1 MSVSNSHHLDVVDG
15 KFSGTTSVDLAN
27 LFKEVEKSQY
37 RDHLVVHFHGGLVP
51 RKSAER
57 IADTLIPE
65 YLSGGAYPIF
75 FFWNSG
81 ALEVLTSNLDEIAK
95 EPVFWRL
102 LKRLALLL
110 AGKFAQPTGTR
121 GNKIYTESIKD
132 VPDDSDTFLEWARK
146 NEPLSSSNIS
156 DLSDGQIYQIE
167 NDLRNDQW
175 LVEEA
180 RAIAIGLRKPQEIDR
195 DLASVARGGPSVRA
209 SQKTLMSPTI
219 LKSIAEE
226 STDIS
231 KRSASTILTIA
242 KYGVKI
248 ARAVI
253 ARYQNGRDHGL
264 PATISEEIA
273 RSLYADSIGS
283 TAWTLMKAD
292 TKDAFGGDPQRHGG
306 TAFITQLHKWWKPG
320 RRITLV
326 GHSAGA
332 IYIGHLLEYADPV
345 LEDAAKFEVVFLAP
359 ACTFEFMKQRLP
371 LFTKRISDFRM
382 FSLGDDLERGYWEVP
397 ALYPA
402 SLLYMISGLL
412 EDPVIDM
419 PIVGMQRYYDLTG
432 PYNDLP
438 EIPDVAEWIG
448 NRHVWS
454 VSTDQV
460 GLQTAAKKHSQFA
473 EDKYTLTSIKQI
485 LESGF

>member
-1 MSVSNSHHLDVVDG
+1 MSVSKFHYLDVVDG
-15 KFSGTTSVDLAN
+15 EFSGTTAADLAN
-27 LFKEVEKSQY
+27 LFGEVEKSQY
-37 RDHLVVHFHGGLVP
+37 SDHLVVHFHGGLVP

-57 IADTLIPE
+57 IADTLLPE
-65 YLSGGAYPIF
+65 YLAGGAYPIF

-81 ALEVLTSNLDEIAK
+81 ALQVLTSNLDEIAK

-110 AGKFAQPTGTR
+110 AGKFAQPRGSR
-121 GNKIYTESIKD
+121 GNTIYTDSIKD
-132 VPDDSDTFLEWARK
+132 IPDDSEMFLKWARK
-146 NEPLSSSNIS
+146 NEPQPSSNFS
-156 DLSDGQIYQIE
+156 DLSKMQIDQIE

-175 LVEEA
+175 LVAEA
-180 RAIAIGLRKPQEIDR
+180 KAIANGLLDPQEIAR
-195 DLASVARGGPSVRA
+195 DLASATRGGPSVRA
-209 SQKTLMSPTI
+209 SRKTLMSPTI

-226 STDIS
+226 STDTG
-231 KRSASTILTIA
+231 KRSVSTILTIA

-248 ARAVI
+248 ASAVI
-253 ARYQNGRDHGL
+253 ARYRNGRDHGL

-283 TAWTLMKAD
+283 TVWTLMKGD
-292 TKDAFGGDPQRHGG
+292 TKDAFGGDPQKHGG
-306 TAFITQLHKWWKPG
+306 TAFIAQLEKWWKPG

-326 GHSAGA
+326 GHSTGA
-332 IYIGHLLEYADPV
+332 IYIGHLLEYADPL
-345 LEDAAKFEVVFLAP
+345 LEKAVKFEVVFLAP
-359 ACTFEFMKQRLP
+359 ACTFEFMNERLQ
-371 LFTKRISDFRM
+371 LFTRRISDFRM

-419 PIVGMQRYYDLTG
+419 PIVGMERYYDLTG

-438 EIPDVAEWIG
+438 GLPDVARWIG
-448 NRHVWS
+448 DRHVWS
-454 VSTDQV
+454 VSMGQA
-460 GLQTAAKKHSQFA
+460 GLQTAAQKHAQFD
-473 EDKYTLTSIKQI
+473 EDPDTITSIKHI